1 MRDWLDE
8 FAGARFKVISGYD
21 GIIKAA
27 NLALERGEVEAAMSS
42 LPVLRAYWPQWLA
55 DKKIKIF
62 FYQGMARSPDLPDV
76 PASIELAKNRRRP
89 RGHRFFRQKLFH
101 LTGICRA
108 DPGVS
113 PQVLGILREAFDAT
127 MKDDGFLGDCK
138 CSNIEVN
145 PKSGADLQ
153 KLVGEMVDITRCKRK
168 STAPCCPARRCRA
181 SASCAMCSP
190 SVSSPAR
197 SCRITGFHPTTRAV
211 GCIGYRLFDA
221 ALVGPETAM
230 LWCANFHAGG
240 MEWSAGT
247 GWSMDSNAAAG
258 LICGLE

>member
-1 MRDWLDE
+1 
-8 FAGARFKVISGYD
+8 
-21 GIIKAA
+21 
-27 NLALERGEVEAAMSS
+27 
-42 LPVLRAYWPQWLA
+42 
-55 DKKIKIF
+55 
-62 FYQGMARSPDLPDV
+62 
-76 PASIELAKNRRRP
+76 
-89 RGHRFFRQKLFH
+89 
-101 LTGICRA
+101 
-108 DPGVS
+108 
-113 PQVLGILREAFDAT
+113 

-230 LWCANFHAGG
+230 LWCANFQ
-240 MEWSAGT
+240 
-247 GWSMDSNAAAG
+247 
-258 LICGLE
+258 